1 MKIFSHRIFLWDAS
15 IDFAYACKTL
25 LINLTTMKSA
35 LTNSIRF
42 VLFISIA
49 ALISSCSSSSN
60 VADGGILQKRKYRK
74 GVHLNILKKHKVQEQ
89 SIPDEVIAQN
99 SKNEPDREAIDNA
112 EVDKSAHSISAQ
124 HAPIE
129 ALEAHSAQN
138 KTTTLN
144 AFRRVFNRKKT
155 TSTAADSPEKIER
168 QNTLTSQYQK
178 GGKTALPLRVDLRHT
193 AAIGMG
199 IWRIRPTN
207 VAGYC
212 SIFRLA
218 LSNSCTGIRSAQSS
232 LFSPCTKGLMADS
245 AGDCLLGRGRFRSD
259 TCVGSCPIIINLDTL

>member
-1 MKIFSHRIFLWDAS
+1 VKTFSHRIFLWDAS

-178 GGKTALPLRVDLRHT
+178 GGKTALLFAWIFAILPLLAWAFGVLGLPMLQVT
-193 AAIGMG
+193 ALFFALLFLI
-199 IWRIRPTN
+199 
-207 VAGYC
+207 
-212 SIFRLA
+212 LA
-218 LSNSCTGIRSAQSS
+218 LVFALRNRVYSAHARKA
-232 LFSPCTKGLMADS
+232 LWLI
-245 AGDCLLGRGRFRSD
+245 LLAIVFWAAAAS
-259 TCVGSCPIIINLDTL
+259 VATLVLGVALL

>member
-89 SIPDEVIAQN
+89 SIPDEVI
-99 SKNEPDREAIDNA
+99 
-112 EVDKSAHSISAQ
+112 
-124 HAPIE
+124 
-129 ALEAHSAQN
+129 L
-138 KTTTLN
+138 
-144 AFRRVFNRKKT
+144 
-155 TSTAADSPEKIER
+155 KILKMN
-168 QNTLTSQYQK
+168 QIGKQLTMLK
-178 GGKTALPLRVDLRHT
+178 
-193 AAIGMG
+193 
-199 IWRIRPTN
+199 WTN
-207 VAGYC
+207 LHIQLVP
-212 SIFRLA
+212 SMHR
-218 LSNSCTGIRSAQSS
+218 
-232 LFSPCTKGLMADS
+232 
-245 AGDCLLGRGRFRSD
+245 
-259 TCVGSCPIIINLDTL
+259 